1 MTKKEIIAEIQGM
14 EASYWLA
21 LKRAEV
27 NFGENHVHTGK
38 ERARW
43 GTLCELM
50 HAIGIQADPSLP
62 NSQEAT
68 KMILE
73 KYDLVELIKH

>member
-1 MTKKEIIAEIQGM
+1 MKKKDIIAEIQGM

-27 NFGENHVHTGK
+27 NFGEDHEFTGK

-50 HAIGIQADPSLP
+50 NLIGIQSDPSLP
-62 NSQEAT
+62 DNQAG
-68 KMILE
+68 KRLVLK
-73 KYDLVELIKH
+73 KYNYISE

>member
-1 MTKKEIIAEIQGM
+1 MKKKEIIAEIQGM

-27 NFGENHVHTGK
+27 NFGEDHEFTGK

-43 GTLCELM
+43 GTLNELM
-50 HAIGIQADPSLP
+50 HVLGIKSDDSLP
-62 NSQEAT
+62 NSQKA
-68 KMILE
+68 KILVLK
-73 KYDLVELIKH
+73 KYDYISE